1 MLSAKAMSDPM
12 RGRGR
17 SRGRAGRHAQGGSR
31 QPCSQRPLISV
42 PDVILFLFCHVSA
55 RILPAGFNHH
65 KYWRP
70 IVSRLKASS
79 HPGLADIGF
88 QEKGSDLCSAVLY
101 VSYGPCLGD
110 SDALGRM
117 RHSLS
122 EGNKMASSS
131 IIARG
136 VLPAYNNAT

>member
-1 MLSAKAMSDPM
+1 MGEGDPE
-12 RGRGR
+12 
-17 SRGRAGRHAQGGSR
+17 AVQARHAQGGSR
-31 QPCSQRPLISV
+31 QPCSQWPLISV
-42 PDVILFLFCHVSA
+42 RDVILFLFCHVSA
-55 RILPAGFNHH
+55 RILLAGFDRH
-65 KYWRP
+65 KYWRR
-70 IVSRLKASS
+70 IVSRLKAFS

-136 VLPAYNNAT
+136 VLPAYNNAM